1 MQDMRELQD
10 KGMMSKEFVD
20 EMQAAI
26 DANPGRE
33 FEAARDRIK
42 SLQPSDFRP
51 LIGDSASGF
60 KPALTKNQ
68 KKRQRK
74 AKKKSRREH
83 RV

>member
-1 MQDMRELQD
+1 MQDMRELQS

-51 LIGDSASGF
+51 LIGDSDSGY
-60 KPALTKNQ
+60 KLPLTKNQ
-68 KKRQRK
+68 KKRARK
-74 AKKKSRREH
+74 ASKRTRKGCKA
-83 RV
+83 

>member
-1 MQDMRELQD
+1 MQDMRGLQD

-20 EMQAAI
+20 KMQEAI

-51 LIGDSASGF
+51 LIVDSASGF
-60 KPALTKNQ
+60 KPPLTKNQ
-68 KKRQRK
+68 KKRARK
-74 AKKKSRREH
+74 AHKRTRRGCKA
-83 RV
+83 